1 MYEAAWMG
9 YYQQR
14 RRTWLHSEPT
24 ATDSNSGF
32 PFHLICR
39 IETVAFLWP
48 RKHDCYQPHVP
59 PFRSHITALNGS
71 PRESLDSQRLSAS
84 PRQPLPGKV
93 LQAVSVQNRPSP
105 ADVTLTH
112 THTHTHRY
120 TLLFVFPGCGGHVW
134 VLQLYITSMTR
145 LMCRRARSGSSPQ
158 R

>member
-39 IETVAFLWP
+39 IETVWLAFLWP

-112 THTHTHRY
+112 THTQIHTTICVSWLWRPCLSAPALHHQHDSAD
-120 TLLFVFPGCGGHVW
+120 V
-134 VLQLYITSMTR
+134 QTST
-145 LMCRRARSGSSPQ
+145 
-158 R
+158 